1 MPAQLTIDSITD
13 FCLQKL
19 DFSNPK
25 LDPEYYYAHLPLC
38 VVDSVFSMGVKYESV
53 RNVVRRMEPLV
64 GHTLFRDYGSLP
76 TDPAQQISVA
86 VFLEKIEHESP
97 EKLALEIY
105 QNKQRTSTQNGILKA
120 EAVSRFL
127 RVLND
132 FDVQYFQDVPRLITN
147 ADFEQQIKRIPGQA
161 SGICLSYFFMLAGN
175 DQLIKPDRM
184 VLAFLEAITAKTVIL
199 QEAQLILEEVSSQLV
214 LKGYEMNPRL
224 LDNLIWNYQR
234 KLPKKA
240 SGVRMR
246 LEV

>member
-1 MPAQLTIDSITD
+1 MPTQLTIDSITD

-19 DFSNPK
+19 DFSKPK
-25 LDPEYYYAHLPLC
+25 LDSEYYYAHLPLC

-64 GHTLFRDYGSLP
+64 GHILFRDYGSLP
-76 TDPAQQISVA
+76 TDPSQQASVTS
-86 VFLEKIEHESP
+86 FLEKIENQSP

-105 QNKQRTSTQNGILKA
+105 QNKQRTSSQNGILKA

-127 RVLND
+127 RVLAKFN
-132 FDVQYFQDVPRLITN
+132 VQYFQDVPDLITN

-184 VLAFLEAITAKTVIL
+184 VRDFLKAITGSTVTL
-199 QEAQLILEEVSSQLV
+199 EEAQVLLAEVSAQLV
-214 LKGYEMNPRL
+214 VRGYEMNPRL

-234 KLPKKA
+234 RLPKGIPA
-240 SGVRMR
+240 RS
-246 LEV
+246 

>member
-1 MPAQLTIDSITD
+1 MPTPTTLDLVTD

-64 GHTLFRDYGSLP
+64 GNTLFREYGSLP
-76 TDPAQQISVA
+76 TDPTQQVSVA
-86 VFLEKIEHESP
+86 AFLGQVEHESP
-97 EKLALEIY
+97 EKLALEVY

-120 EAVSRFL
+120 EAISRFL
-127 RVLND
+127 RVLAD
-132 FDVQYFQDVPRLITN
+132 FDVQYFQDVPRLITDTN
-147 ADFEQQIKRIPGQA
+147 FEQKIKRIPGQA

-175 DQLIKPDRM
+175 DQLVKPDRM
-184 VLAFLEAITAKTVIL
+184 VRDFLKAITGSTVTL
-199 QEAQLILEEVSSQLV
+199 EEAQVLLAEVSSQLV

-234 KLPKKA
+234 TLPK
-240 SGVRMR
+240 SVPTR
-246 LEV
+246 

>member
-1 MPAQLTIDSITD
+1 MVTD

-64 GHTLFRDYGSLP
+64 GHTLFRDHGSLP
-76 TDPAQQISVA
+76 IDPAQQISVA
-86 VFLEKIEHESP
+86 AFLEKVEHESP
-97 EKLALEIY
+97 EKLALEVY
-105 QNKQRTSTQNGILKA
+105 RNKQRTSTLNGILKA

-127 RVLND
+127 RVLAD
-132 FDVQYFQDVPRLITN
+132 FDVQYFQDVPRLITDTN
-147 ADFEQQIKRIPGQA
+147 FEQKIKRIPGQA

-184 VLAFLEAITAKTVIL
+184 VRDFLKAITGSTVTL
-199 QEAQLILEEVSSQLV
+199 EEAQVLLAEVSSQLV

-234 KLPKKA
+234 KLPKRL
-240 SGVRMR
+240 SGTRMNSV
-246 LEV
+246 L